1 MGVSAT
7 SEWLLARRRGTLDV
21 VGNFYNQVTAS
32 LIQGELT
39 PHGRPEY
46 ADAFNLDIG
55 VRVEAKGRN
64 SNNPFG
70 IRISQ
75 KEIYD
80 EDPPFPITD
89 TAYCLFSYN
98 HRGTRDE
105 NGNRPSSLM
114 RESHSRKDKYRTL
127 AAHTVSAY
135 FLDLRIINAMIK
147 TYSVKDTFFA
157 GRIGEHTLEIGRRS
171 HLIHFKNGTFEEMMR
186 TIGLSPVRWVRA
198 VEHIRLKVAV
208 YDEEFGK
215 VFTNL
220 TNFKLITVLPRPTHK
235 RIFPTLA
242 AHAIKL
248 R

>member
-1 MGVSAT
+1 MGASAT

-21 VGNFYNQVTAS
+21 VGNFYNHVTAS

-39 PHGRPEY
+39 QRGKPEY

-55 VRVEAKGRN
+55 IRVEAKGRN

-80 EDPPFPITD
+80 EEPPFPLTD

-114 RESHSRKDKYRTL
+114 RESHSRKSKYDTL

-147 TYSVKDTFFA
+147 TYDLRDTFFA

-186 TIGLSPVRWVRA
+186 SIGLSPVRWVRT
-198 VEHIRLKVAV
+198 VERIRLEVAV
-208 YDEEFGK
+208 YDEEFDR
-215 VFTNL
+215 VFTN
-220 TNFKLITVLPRPTHK
+220 TTSFKLVTVLPRSTHK
-235 RIFPTLA
+235 RVFPTIALNA
-242 AHAIKL
+242 VPL